1 MTTLAPDAPMLLT
14 GPGLRPGS
22 EERVACPRCGE
33 GETLGD
39 LARRADALRRRLSRP
54 APAPTS
60 HGVLGG
66 LSTDVCVACGTIY
79 YPWVRREATRRL
91 QELGRLEAE
100 AGLRSA

>member
-1 MTTLAPDAPMLLT
+1 MTTLAPDAPALLS
-14 GPGLRPGS
+14 GPGLRGDDADG
-22 EERVACPRCGE
+22 RVPCPRCGE

-54 APAPTS
+54 GPAAAS
-60 HGVLGG
+60 SLLGG
-66 LSTDVCVACGTIY
+66 VSTDVCVACGTIY
-79 YPWVRREATRRL
+79 YPWVRREASRRL